1 MLWLFLMLTTLT
13 AEQSVNLMFAAL
25 CLGMAAGLN
34 TRLALMM
41 SAVLYLAL
49 VLR

>member
-34 TRLALMM
+34 TRLAQGGFP
-41 SAVLYLAL
+41 LAPAHMP
-49 VLR
+49 R